1 MVRRRASAPTA
12 LVLQPSNVPLIR
24 GAPKF
29 ILPSPPTENAI
40 YLAIHRRL
48 GRTSNAARVTP
59 LKEMP
64 RLEYPIGV
72 YGFGTTSSRSPDSFK
87 TRRSHSLSFL
97 EDHPSE
103 ARSNSIDS
111 SEYRAEFSS
120 PSPARSED

>member
-64 RLEYPIGV
+64 RLE
-72 YGFGTTSSRSPDSFK
+72 
-87 TRRSHSLSFL
+87 
-97 EDHPSE
+97 
-103 ARSNSIDS
+103 
-111 SEYRAEFSS
+111 
-120 PSPARSED
+120 